1 MIQEIMI
8 LNDKGI
14 PIFHFSNG
22 VNPIEDY
29 NYQLIASYFDQ
40 ICRFTKFGFK
50 ESLNTL
56 KMDKSVFYFYT
67 HPLSNLHLILK
78 CDGEIDENKI
88 KRNLV
93 NKCASIIFDRFLAK
107 YDKHLKKFK
116 GNVTPFKSF
125 SKDIENI
132 LKSIQQLSPKY
143 IKSDLI

>member
-1 MIQEIMI
+1 MI

-14 PIFHFSNG
+14 PIFHYGSNTS
-22 VNPIEDY
+22 PIEDY

-67 HPLSNLHLILK
+67 HPVSNLHLILK

-88 KRNLV
+88 KRKSV
-93 NKCASIIFDRFLAK
+93 DKCASIIFERFLAK
-107 YDKHLKKFK
+107 YKTQLEKFK
-116 GNVTPFKSF
+116 GNVTPFKTF
-125 SKDIENI
+125 SKDIEDI
-132 LKSIQQLSPKY
+132 
-143 IKSDLI
+143 IKSETDLSNVYLRPDLI